1 MTSHT
6 PCKVLDNCVALIPGS
21 ESAARGRAHRVE
33 CARSP
38 VAPLRASRSLSS
50 LAAAGAAMAPH
61 VHHQQGGDAP
71 LPPQKGAQ
79 APGAPP
85 PLAIHGYRHTAA
97 RASSGACKLSPVC
110 CLRAWSD
117 EGRGLLLRRCNLVCV
132 WAQTNT
138 CASLCGCVTLRELR
152 GDPARRHVA
161 KYATTCLV
169 SSLGEVCG
177 LSACPV
183 VRARDVRSRQSL
195 SPQALRPLSERES
208 RQRPR
213 ECGTQRRPDAAREGS
228 GERSNLV
235 GCVMPLDD
243 AQGSA
248 AAGGEQGQAK
258 PELSVSFFEF
268 GCVRVQRGRQRW
280 GRARPHFG
288 QKPSREG
295 AQSLGCCWRC
305 GRSWRCGRAL

>member
-1 MTSHT
+1 MRVSSDEYV
-6 PCKVLDNCVALIPGS
+6 CKSVW
-21 ESAARGRAHRVE
+21 
-33 CARSP
+33 
-38 VAPLRASRSLSS
+38 LR
-50 LAAAGAAMAPH
+50 
-61 VHHQQGGDAP
+61 D
-71 LPPQKGAQ
+71 
-79 APGAPP
+79 
-85 PLAIHGYRHTAA
+85 AA
-97 RASSGACKLSPVC
+97 RA
-110 CLRAWSD
+110 
-117 EGRGLLLRRCNLVCV
+117 ERGPCTSARCEVQYV
-132 WAQTNT
+132 VA
-138 CASLCGCVTLRELR
+138 REL
-152 GDPARRHVA
+152 AR
-161 KYATTCLV
+161 
-169 SSLGEVCG
+169 EVCG